1 MTYLELV
8 NAVLLRLR
16 EDPVV
21 SVNSTDYA
29 KLIAAFVN
37 DAKDIVEK
45 SWDWTHLREIVTIPT
60 VASTKE
66 YTWTGKGN
74 PVEFITAWN
83 NTSNSE
89 LYYTGQGR
97 FDKRNYTQAAQSG
110 TPEEFVLRSIDANG
124 DYVIEVYPTPD
135 AVYSLVFNAKV
146 EQVDLVDNAD
156 SVIIPTV
163 PVLHLALAFAA
174 RERGETGGTSTQE
187 YFSIA
192 DQYLSDA
199 IAADAAMHEN
209 ELTMNAGY
217 FWPNN
222 TMRA

>member
-16 EDPVV
+16 DDPVT

-29 KLIAAFVN
+29 RLIAAFVN
-37 DAKDIVEK
+37 DAKDVVEK

-60 VASTKE
+60 VDGTKE

-74 PVEFITAWN
+74 PVEFLSAWN
-83 NTSNSE
+83 DTSNCE
-89 LYYTGQGR
+89 LYYTSQGR
-97 FDKRNYTQAAQSG
+97 FDKRNYTQPVQSG
-110 TPEEFVLRSIDANG
+110 QPEEFILRSIDANG

-156 SVIIPTV
+156 RIIIPTV
-163 PVLHLALAFAA
+163 PILHLALAFAA

-187 YFSIA
+187 YFALA

-199 IAADAAMHEN
+199 IASDAAMHEN
-209 ELTMNAGY
+209 ELTLRAGY
-217 FWPNN
+217 HWPNN